1 MIEPLQAVLIRML
14 LNEIKKYVYS
24 NFFSKNFFSFLF
36 LPKTVCCKYFWCHLF
51 HHLALSSVTVV
62 AVFQSL
68 YRVTVF
74 WGSL

>member
-24 NFFSKNFFSFLF
+24 NFFSFLF
-36 LPKTVCCKYFWCHLF
+36 LPKTVCCKYFCCHLF

>member
-36 LPKTVCCKYFWCHLF
+36 LPKQ
-51 HHLALSSVTVV
+51 SVVNIF
-62 AVFQSL
+62 AVIYSII
-68 YRVTVF
+68 
-74 WGSL
+74 WP

>member
-24 NFFSKNFFSFLF
+24 NFFFKISFLFFF
-36 LPKTVCCKYFWCHLF
+36 LPKTVCCKYFCYHLF

-74 WGSL
+74 GGSL